1 MRDNWVRTSHDFSK
15 ISRIHSSVS
24 DFGKIGV
31 GLIQQILSK
40 AFPFVG
46 PGNPELSKT
55 DGVLILMCWPTL
67 KICGNCSF
75 DKCSEG
81 KAWDNTRRLGKGT
94 QPLSPLLWG
103 TFQVPGNSQ
112 LCLD

>member
-1 MRDNWVRTSHDFSK
+1 MISLRSLEFIVRS
-15 ISRIHSSVS
+15 
-24 DFGKIGV
+24 
-31 GLIQQILSK
+31 QILARLELDSFNK
-40 AFPFVG
+40 YFLKLFHLVG